1 MAQNSG
7 KDKINLSQ
15 YERQLLQ
22 KKGFTVGDPINSGS
36 FSRVCRATYQNRAIA
51 AKIIDLEKTSTD
63 YRFKFLPRELYT
75 MKKIRHSFVITIYDI
90 FTIQNRVFVFM
101 ELAEGGDILDLLK
114 DGALTESR
122 AKVLYK
128 QIADALRYIHSMG
141 VAHRDIK
148 CENVLLNRQRNIAKL
163 ADFGFS
169 RTCFDNSTGRR
180 LLSDTYCGSAAYVAP
195 EVLKAEPY
203 NAMISDVW
211 SLGVVLFV
219 LLNNRLPFSDSNLK
233 KMLQKQLYK
242 KYEFKN
248 NSLSDKAKDLIDKQ
262 LEPNIQARYTMV
274 QVLAHPWLNS

>member
-1 MAQNSG
+1 
-7 KDKINLSQ
+7 
-15 YERQLLQ
+15 
-22 KKGFTVGDPINSGS
+22 
-36 FSRVCRATYQNRAIA
+36 
-51 AKIIDLEKTSTD
+51 
-63 YRFKFLPRELYT
+63 
-75 MKKIRHSFVITIYDI
+75 
-90 FTIQNRVFVFM
+90 
-101 ELAEGGDILDLLK
+101 
-114 DGALTESR
+114 
-122 AKVLYK
+122 
-128 QIADALRYIHSMG
+128 MG

-219 LLNNRLPFSDSNLK
+219 LLNNRLPFSDSNLI
-233 KMLQKQLYK
+233 KMLQKQLHK
-242 KYEFKN
+242 KYEFKY
-248 NSLSDKAKDLIDKQ
+248 NSLSDKAKDLIGKQ
-262 LEPNIQARYTMV
+262 LEPNIQTRYTMV